1 MQSRKIRIGTRASP
15 LALWQANEVRR
26 RLIDVHKFGA
36 DVVELVKITTTG
48 DRIQDKA
55 LRQFGGKGL
64 FSKEIEEALL
74 ADEIDLAVHSMK
86 DLQTVLPEGL
96 GVACIL
102 PREDVRDAF
111 LSLKAENL
119 RDLPE
124 GAVVGTASLRRQ
136 AQVKRLRPDL
146 KVTTFRG
153 NVETRLRKLA
163 EGDADATFLASAGLK
178 RLGLEDRITAIMPV
192 GEMLPAVAQGAIG
205 VETRNRDDEIKRLL
219 VPLNDK
225 QTAICVAVERAFL
238 AELDG
243 SCRTPIAGLAEFEG
257 DELTFRG
264 IILRPDGSEWHE
276 TAKTGRA
283 GDAVA
288 IGREAAVEVRGRVT
302 ADFFSD
308 VS

>member
-1 MQSRKIRIGTRASP
+1 
-15 LALWQANEVRR
+15 
-26 RLIDVHKFGA
+26 
-36 DVVELVKITTTG
+36 
-48 DRIQDKA
+48 
-55 LRQFGGKGL
+55 
-64 FSKEIEEALL
+64 
-74 ADEIDLAVHSMK
+74 
-86 DLQTVLPEGL
+86 
-96 GVACIL
+96 
-102 PREDVRDAF
+102 
-111 LSLKAENL
+111 
-119 RDLPE
+119 
-124 GAVVGTASLRRQ
+124 
-136 AQVKRLRPDL
+136 
-146 KVTTFRG
+146 
-153 NVETRLRKLA
+153 
-163 EGDADATFLASAGLK
+163 
-178 RLGLEDRITAIMPV
+178 MPV